1 MEEASERVLEDMER
15 PAIHPHTVTHVVVDI
30 FKQSPLQLDTENK
43 HKYIITVLLNSTGP
57 WEQTV

>member
-1 MEEASERVLEDMER
+1 MEEASERILEDMER
-15 PAIHPHTVTHVVVDI
+15 PAIHPHTVAHVVVDV

-43 HKYIITVLLNSTGP
+43 HKYITVLLNSTGP